1 MSLDPRTSPSP
12 SSSPSSSSSTSSAV
26 EPDPIDTPDVED
38 TLVAE
43 GAPAHD
49 LLHGRSIALV
59 MGSLMLTMFLAAL
72 DQTVVGTA
80 LPRITSE
87 FNALG
92 QLSWVVTAYLLASTA
107 STPLWG
113 KFSDLYGRKPML
125 QLAIVIFLI
134 GSVLAGLAQSMNGLI
149 VSRGIQGLGGGG
161 LMVLVMAVIA
171 DVVPPSERG
180 RYTGL
185 FGAVFAV
192 SSVAGPLLG
201 GFFVESLSWRW
212 IFFINLPLGIAA
224 FFVLAAALHVP
235 KRTIAHR
242 IDWLGAALLVASVTT
257 LLLVIEWGGSRFA
270 WGSSTIIAMIVATA
284 VMLTA
289 FVAVERR
296 VDEPIVPMALFR
308 NRVFA
313 VSAAVGFIVGLAMF
327 GAIIFMPL
335 FLQIVHGST
344 PTQAG
349 LQLIPMMLGLLGAS
363 IVSGR
368 LISRMGRYKIFP
380 IVGTALATIAM
391 LLLSTIHVDTPYWII
406 ASYMLLLG
414 IGIGNV
420 MQVLVLAVQNAV
432 HPREVGV
439 ATSGATFFRSI
450 GGTVGT
456 AIFGAVMTSGL
467 ERRLSEEM
475 GTAAGQFDASAVTSS
490 VSTIASLPA
499 QVQAIVLDAFTY
511 ALDHV
516 FLVAA
521 PILAIGFVLSLALK
535 EIRLRSASEHV
546 AQMME

>member
-1 MSLDPRTSPSP
+1 MSDRTSQTPA
-12 SSSPSSSSSTSSAV
+12 TDDIDG
-26 EPDPIDTPDVED
+26 PDPSDTPDPGA

-43 GAPAHD
+43 GAPDHD
-49 LLHGRSIALV
+49 LLHGRSMRLV

-87 FNALG
+87 FNALS

-134 GSVLAGLAQSMNGLI
+134 GSVLAGMAPSMGWLI
-149 VSRGIQGLGGGG
+149 ASRGIQGLGGGG

-171 DVVPPSERG
+171 DVVPPTERG

-185 FGAVFAV
+185 FGAVFAI

-212 IFFINLPLGIAA
+212 IFYINLPLGIAA

-235 KRTIAHR
+235 KRTIQHR
-242 IDWLGAALLVASVTT
+242 IDWLGAVVLVASVTL
-257 LLLVIEWGGSRFA
+257 LLLVIEWGGNRYA
-270 WGSSTIIAMIVATA
+270 WGSTTILTMSAATIVLLA
-284 VMLTA
+284 A
-289 FVAVERR
+289 FIVVEQR
-296 VDEPIVPMALFR
+296 VDEPIVPLSLFR

-349 LQLIPMMLGLLGAS
+349 LQLIPMMIGLLGAS
-363 IVSGR
+363 IISGR
-368 LISRMGRYKIFP
+368 LISRLGRYKIFP
-380 IVGTALATIAM
+380 IIGTAIATVAM
-391 LLLSTIHVDTPYWII
+391 LLLSTVHVDTPYAVI
-406 ASYMLLLG
+406 AVYLLLLG

-432 HPREVGV
+432 HPKEVGV

-456 AIFGAVMTSGL
+456 ALFGAVMTSQL
-467 ERRLSEEM
+467 TQRLTDTMPS
-475 GTAAGQFDASAVTSS
+475 AAGQLDAATVTSS
-490 VSTIASLPA
+490 VSTISALP
-499 QVQAIVLDAFTY
+499 QQIQAIVLDAFTF

-516 FLVAA
+516 FLFAA
-521 PILAIGFVLSLALK
+521 PILAVGFVLSFLLK
-535 EIRLRSASEHV
+535 DIRLRSASEHR